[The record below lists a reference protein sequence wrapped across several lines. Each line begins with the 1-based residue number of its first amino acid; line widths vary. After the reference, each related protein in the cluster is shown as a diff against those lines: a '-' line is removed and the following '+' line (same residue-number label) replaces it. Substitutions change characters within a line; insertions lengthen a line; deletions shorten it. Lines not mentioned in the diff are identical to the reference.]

1 MSTTFVL
8 PNQLCGGWYKSEGEI
23 KLFELLISVLLPIS
37 IQILIL
43 KLGEPNHVREVFLRF
58 GLSSKR
64 HL

>member
-1 MSTTFVL
+1 MSATFVL
-8 PNQLCGGWYKSEGEI
+8 PNQLCGGEYKSEGEI
-23 KLFELLISVLLPIS
+23 KLFELLISVSLPIS
-37 IQILIL
+37 IQISIL